1 MKNVLHI
8 SLASFATLIFSSTNS
23 FAKSTDQCV
32 HDLDKLSC
40 VQYVSNYDGDS
51 FVFEVL
57 NVHPLFGSKFK
68 IDFSEYEA
76 PKIRSKQKCQK
87 LLGKKSKDFAKDNLK
102 SAKKIDL
109 VNVTKTRSGKFKGD
123 VLVDGKSL
131 SEIMLKNKL
140 LIKAGSKDFKWCK

>member
-1 MKNVLHI
+1 MRRRK
-8 SLASFATLIFSSTNS
+8 
-23 FAKSTDQCV
+23 
-32 HDLDKLSC
+32 
-40 VQYVSNYDGDS
+40 
-51 FVFEVL
+51 FV
-57 NVHPLFGSKFK
+57 
-68 IDFSEYEA
+68 
-76 PKIRSKQKCQK
+76 RSKKCQK